1 MILDNELPASQRRVG
16 ETPTAD
22 RAAQSRR
29 NGAAKIASG
38 SSFSNIADEANSK
51 TSAEVSAARQPV
63 KENAATNF
71 HAWQDSDFSFGDFL
85 DIINPLQHLPIVATF
100 YRNWTG
106 DQIGMVPRVI
116 GGALWGRIGGFVSG
130 IVNSVVEAFT
140 GKDVGDH
147 IYAAIFGEPEI
158 KAATTAVAQTK
169 GLESAPTSNG
179 GITSHEPRRVSGP
192 EMAELPAEAAAV
204 TKPHANASAGHETPL
219 ASPALSRRAIPP
231 IELISRHILLHHYR
245 RDEERDDATDYE
257 KRLRVTA

>member
-29 NGAAKIASG
+29 NGAAKIESG
-38 SSFSNIADEANSK
+38 SSFKNIADEANSK

-63 KENAATNF
+63 KDNAATNF
-71 HAWQDSDFSFGDFL
+71 HAWQDGDFSFGDFL

-106 DQIGMVPRVI
+106 DQIGMAPRVI
-116 GGALWGRIGGFVSG
+116 GGALWGRIGGMVSG
-130 IVNSVVEAFT
+130 IVNSLVEAFS

-158 KAATTAVAQTK
+158 KAETTAVAQTK
-169 GLESAPTSNG
+169 TLESAPALDG
-179 GITSHEPRRVSGP
+179 AIASHQPTVPGP
-192 EMAELPAEAAAV
+192 GMAELSAA
-204 TKPHANASAGHETPL
+204 TKPHANASAGHEPPL

-245 RDEERDDATDYE
+245 RDEERDDPTDYE

>member
-29 NGAAKIASG
+29 NGAAKIESG

-63 KENAATNF
+63 KDNAATNF

-106 DQIGMVPRVI
+106 DQIGMAPRVI
-116 GGALWGRIGGFVSG
+116 GGALWGRIGGMVSG
-130 IVNSVVEAFT
+130 IVNSLVEAFT

-147 IYAAIFGEPEI
+147 IYAAIFGEPDI
-158 KAATTAVAQTK
+158 KAERTVVAQTK

-179 GITSHEPRRVSGP
+179 RVTSQEPTRVSGP
-192 EMAELPAEAAAV
+192 EMAKFPAEAAAA
-204 TKPHANASAGHETPL
+204 TKPRTNASAGHETPL

-231 IELISRHILLHHYR
+231 IELIPRHILLHHYR
-245 RDEERDDATDYE
+245 HDEERDDASDYE

>member
-1 MILDNELPASQRRVG
+1 MILNNELPASQRRVG

-22 RAAQSRR
+22 RAAQSRL
-29 NGAAKIASG
+29 NGAAKIEWG

-51 TSAEVSAARQPV
+51 TSAEASAARQPV
-63 KENAATNF
+63 KDNAATNF
-71 HAWQDSDFSFGDFL
+71 HAWQDGDFSFDDFL

-106 DQIGMVPRVI
+106 DQIGMAPRVI
-116 GGALWGRIGGFVSG
+116 GGALWGRIGGMVSG
-130 IVNSVVEAFT
+130 IVNSLVEAFS

-158 KAATTAVAQTK
+158 KAETTAVAQTK
-169 GLESAPTSNG
+169 GLESAPTPNG
-179 GITSHEPRRVSGP
+179 RITSHEPTRVSGP
-192 EMAELPAEAAAV
+192 GMAELSAA
-204 TKPHANASAGHETPL
+204 TKPHADASVGHETPL

-245 RDEERDDATDYE
+245 RDAERDDPTDYE